1 MSIKG
6 IRKARMLVFFLLDDI
21 GELTTEELI
30 AEIELLGIDECRD
43 RVPSA
48 LADLSEENLID
59 KKLSREKK
67 AIIWSLSQSFDRFL
81 LDEI

>member
-1 MSIKG
+1 MAIKG
-6 IRKARMLVFFLLDDI
+6 IRKARMLVFFLLDEK
-21 GELTTEELI
+21 ELTTEELI

-67 AIIWSLSQSFDRFL
+67 AIIWSLSQSFDRSIL
-81 LDEI
+81 EEI

>member
-1 MSIKG
+1 MAIKG

-30 AEIELLGIDECRD
+30 SEIGLLGIDECRD

-48 LADLSEENLID
+48 LADLSEENLIN
-59 KKLSREKK
+59 KNLSREKK
-67 AIIWSLSQSFDRFL
+67 AIVWSLSQSFDRSIL
-81 LDEI
+81 EEI

>member
-1 MSIKG
+1 MAIKG
-6 IRKARMLVFFLLDDI
+6 LRRARMLVFFLLNDI

-30 AEIELLGIDECRD
+30 AEVELLGINECRD

-48 LADLSEENLID
+48 LADLSEENLVD

-67 AIIWSLSQSFDRFL
+67 AIVWSLSQNFDRSL
-81 LDEI
+81 LEGI